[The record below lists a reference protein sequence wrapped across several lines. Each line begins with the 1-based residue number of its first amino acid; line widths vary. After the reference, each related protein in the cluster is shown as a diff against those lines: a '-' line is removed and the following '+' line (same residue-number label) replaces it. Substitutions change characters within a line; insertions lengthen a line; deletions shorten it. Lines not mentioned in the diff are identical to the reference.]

1 MYIIILICMIL
12 IMIMILYNNNIRLNN
27 LEEDINIDNYKIK
40 SKKCINPDDKYNIKQ
55 YDIINDNI
63 IIHSK
68 YKNELLNL
76 KQNKLKIDQEN
87 KYNQEKKIKERNQKI
102 KINSEK
108 IKKYEFQQRIEQLKL
123 NIKSIKLLLK
133 NELNNFIVDYNKK
146 LISSNEIKNLISN
159 LNIELQNNNKL
170 IDNDLYNE
178 YDKYHVDEYFN
189 VVKIKSKLLNKK
201 INIYSKFLK

>member
-1 MYIIILICMIL
+1 
-12 IMIMILYNNNIRLNN
+12 MILYNNNIRLNN
-27 LEEDINIDNYKIK
+27 LEEEINIDNYKIK
-40 SKKCINPDDKYNIKQ
+40 SKKCINLDDKYNIKQ

-76 KQNKLKIDQEN
+76 KQNKLKIDQEI
-87 KYNQEKKIKERNQKI
+87 KENQEKKIIERNKKI

-108 IKKYEFQQRIEQLKL
+108 IKTFEFQQRIEQLKL

-133 NELNNFIVDYNKK
+133 NELNGFLIDYN
-146 LISSNEIKNLISN
+146 KNLISSDEIKYLILQ
-159 LNIELQNNNKL
+159 LNRELQDNNKL

-178 YDKYHVDEYFN
+178 YDKYDVDEYFRII
-189 VVKIKSKLLNKK
+189 KIKSKLLNKK